1 MLLSAISGAVFAD
14 YYEVINDTLANP
26 TLYGSVYA
34 NEKYIFVGEGGS
46 IYYSINAT
54 QWTKQ
59 PNKSYKVYYIAVIN
73 EAEAP
78 ISSIENNLNDL
89 ADLKPNQNSP
99 RQRLTESLKKYDV
112 KDSTEQPMFFDCI
125 EVWNNYEFSLKI

>member
-1 MLLSAISGAVFAD
+1 MCWILSIGF
-14 YYEVINDTLANP
+14 
-26 TLYGSVYA
+26 
-34 NEKYIFVGEGGS
+34 
-46 IYYSINAT
+46 
-54 QWTKQ
+54 
-59 PNKSYKVYYIAVIN
+59 KVYYIAVIN

>member
-26 TLYGSVYA
+26 TLYGGVYA
-34 NEKYIFVGEGGS
+34 NEKYILVGEGGS

-59 PNKSYKVYYIAVIN
+59 PNLIYHTKESLHRDDSC
-73 EAEAP
+73 E
-78 ISSIENNLNDL
+78 
-89 ADLKPNQNSP
+89 
-99 RQRLTESLKKYDV
+99 QRLAARRYI
-112 KDSTEQPMFFDCI
+112 CR
-125 EVWNNYEFSLKI
+125 

>member
-1 MLLSAISGAVFAD
+1 MKRKKMLKRFLSFILCFAMLLSAISGAVFAD
-14 YYEVINDTLANP
+14 YYEVINDTLTNP

-59 PNKSYKVYYIAVIN
+59 PKRMALFHFCVKIN
-73 EAEAP
+73 RHN
-78 ISSIENNLNDL
+78 IINLC
-89 ADLKPNQNSP
+89 
-99 RQRLTESLKKYDV
+99 V
-112 KDSTEQPMFFDCI
+112 C
-125 EVWNNYEFSLKI
+125 LKIKNTNFCQG

>member
-46 IYYSINAT
+46 IYYSINA
-54 QWTKQ
+54 
-59 PNKSYKVYYIAVIN
+59 SFY
-73 EAEAP
+73 
-78 ISSIENNLNDL
+78 
-89 ADLKPNQNSP
+89 
-99 RQRLTESLKKYDV
+99 
-112 KDSTEQPMFFDCI
+112 
-125 EVWNNYEFSLKI
+125 

>member
-46 IYYSINAT
+46 IY
-54 QWTKQ
+54 
-59 PNKSYKVYYIAVIN
+59 
-73 EAEAP
+73 
-78 ISSIENNLNDL
+78 
-89 ADLKPNQNSP
+89 LKPEKPTKVKP
-99 RQRLTESLKKYDV
+99 R
-112 KDSTEQPMFFDCI
+112 CI
-125 EVWNNYEFSLKI
+125 WCRIITLPS